1 MAVFD
6 LIWYSLCREHY
17 PVHSW

>member
-17 PVHSW
+17 PVHSR

>member
-6 LIWYSLCREHY
+6 LIWYSLYREHY
-17 PVHSW
+17 PVHSR